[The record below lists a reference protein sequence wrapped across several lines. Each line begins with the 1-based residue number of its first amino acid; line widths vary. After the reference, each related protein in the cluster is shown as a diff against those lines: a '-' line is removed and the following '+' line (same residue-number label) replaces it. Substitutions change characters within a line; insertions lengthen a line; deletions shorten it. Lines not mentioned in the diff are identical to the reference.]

1 MIKTEAI
8 YLPECAPKIPNHNN
22 QITNNIKVTNSNDQ
36 DISITVWMS
45 PVILSALNFEFRS
58 LEFV

>member
-58 LEFV
+58 LVFV